1 MRVILITGTSSGLG
15 RALALEYAAPGTT
28 LILIARRL
36 DRIVEISGSVEEKGG
51 ISVLYEAD
59 VRNREQMEKI
69 SGEILSGIGV
79 PDIIVANAGIRG
91 GRHGNDR
98 ETMEALFDTNVMG
111 VMNTVLPFLPSLRE
125 SRKGQIAIL
134 GSLAG
139 YRGLP
144 DAGAYCA
151 SKAAL
156 RAWTDSLRF
165 EAEPCNVLVSLINP
179 GFVRTEMTR
188 TNPYPMPF
196 ILTAEEAANRI
207 RRGLERK
214 KALIEF
220 PFPLVLAV
228 RLLAL
233 LPPRSSDRI
242 FRFFRRNRPDKGST

>member
-1 MRVILITGTSSGLG
+1 MRVILITGASSGLG
-15 RALALEYAAPGTT
+15 RALALEYAGPGTT
-28 LILIARRL
+28 LILIARRIE
-36 DRIVEISGSVEEKGG
+36 RIIEVSGSVEKKGG
-51 ISVLYEAD
+51 VPFLYEAD
-59 VRNREQMEKI
+59 VRNREQMERI
-69 SGEILSGIGV
+69 SGEILSGIGI
-79 PDIIVANAGIRG
+79 PDLIVANAGIRG
-91 GRHGNDR
+91 GKHGNDR
-98 ETMEALFDTNVMG
+98 ENMEALFDTNVIG
-111 VMNTVLPFLPSLRE
+111 VMNTVLPFLSSLRKA
-125 SRKGQIAIL
+125 RKGGIAVI

-156 RAWTDSLRF
+156 HAWTDSLRF
-165 EAEPCNVLVSLINP
+165 EMEPFNVPVSLINP

-188 TNPYPMPF
+188 SNPYPMPF
-196 ILTAEEAANRI
+196 ILTAEEAAHRI

-233 LPPRSSDRI
+233 IPPRSSDRLL
-242 FRFFRRNRPDKGST
+242 RFFSSKSTR